1 MTIQR
6 FLIVLFTLLILPL
19 HGQFERDTATEN
31 RLSRIIYKSRK
42 PETKTK
48 ALIDLGTMYFQYDI
62 SKADSIARILR
73 PIIEDLNGI
82 TQFKAMVFVGKMLE
96 QTGDYN
102 SYFNLVQR
110 FKFFQDEALDKED
123 AFQKNLHLGFLYSS
137 FLDETKADKA
147 LEKAMKYARD
157 LRSFSSITKT
167 YCYMAYNKMLSN
179 QKDMAISFTDEAIQ
193 TARRSGF
200 KEDLC
205 MAFNYQAQ
213 IYDFFGQLELAV
225 AKNLVAFQLATSN
238 SNWLLMA
245 QYAREIGQKQL
256 LINNL
261 KDAEFYFSRSLEFAQ
276 QINDIR
282 QSALALANRAEVSR
296 KRGRFPEALKLN
308 EDALKYL
315 EKVEDQ
321 NGLGEVHNNM
331 GLVYKDLNA
340 YPLAVNQFN
349 KALVFYENSVNREKI
364 ADVYHNVATIFRKQK
379 RFSKALNYLEKS
391 AEIQQYFGSRSKIYF
406 TYREMAEIYKDLGNK
421 DKALNYME
429 LYLKF
434 ADENS
439 TVQASKKIAELSEL
453 YRSEQRDRLIAM
465 QADSLDKQ
473 ERERELTE
481 AKLENASLRNNFQ
494 MYVIL
499 GCLIIIALAIMIGI
513 SRYKQVSI
521 RQKQK
526 EAEMSQTLLRTQMNP
541 HFIFNAMS
549 VIQSYIYENDVKNS
563 SKFLVNFSRLMR
575 LILENSPK
583 EFISLETEMEIL
595 QKYLE
600 TQKLRFEERFEF
612 ELTCDDSLIFDKAL
626 IPPMITQPFIEN
638 AIEHGQLH
646 TVENGKIT
654 VAFSRKDNMLNIE
667 IMDNGIGRK
676 GAEKSKKSK
685 DHKSM
690 ALSITQ
696 KRIENLN
703 FKYKAEGNLEIDDLD
718 KASET
723 GTKVLISLPYKTDT
737 SEYTKNEQVA

>member
-6 FLIVLFTLLILPL
+6 LLIVLFTCFILPIY
-19 HGQFERDTATEN
+19 GQYERDTNTEN
-31 RLSRIIYKSRK
+31 RLTRIIYKSRK

-48 ALIDLGTMYFQYDI
+48 ALIDLGTIYFQYDI
-62 SKADSIARILR
+62 SKADSIARVLR
-73 PIIEDLNGI
+73 PMIENLNGI
-82 TQFKAMVFVGKMLE
+82 TQFKAMLFVSKMLE

-110 FKFFQDEALDKED
+110 FKFFQDEALEKED

-137 FLDETKADKA
+137 YLEEKQADKA
-147 LEKAMKYARD
+147 LDKAMKYARE

-167 YCYMAYNKMLSN
+167 YCFMAYNKMLSN
-179 QKDMAISFTDEAIQ
+179 QKDVAISYTDEAIQ

-225 AKNLVAFQLATSN
+225 AKNLVAFQLASSN
-238 SNWLLMA
+238 SNALLMA

-261 KDAEFYFSRSLEFAQ
+261 KDAEFYFSKSLEFAQ
-276 QINDIR
+276 SINDIR
-282 QSALALANRAEVSR
+282 QSALALANKAEVSR
-296 KRGRFPEALKLN
+296 KREKYPEALKLN
-308 EDALKYL
+308 EEALDFL
-315 EKVEDQ
+315 EKVGDQ
-321 NGLGEVHNNM
+321 NGLGEVYNNM

-364 ADVYHNVATIFRKQK
+364 AEVYHNVATIFRKQK
-379 RFSKALNYLEKS
+379 RFIKALNYLEKS

-406 TYREMAEIYKDLGNK
+406 TYREMAEIYKELGNK
-421 DKALNYME
+421 DKALTYME
-429 LYLKF
+429 LYVKF

-473 ERERELTE
+473 LQERELTE
-481 AKLENASLRNNFQ
+481 AKLENVSLRNNFQ
-494 MYVIL
+494 MYIII
-499 GCLIIIALAIMIGI
+499 GCLIIIVLAIMIGI
-513 SRYKQVSI
+513 SRYKQISI
-521 RQKQK
+521 RQKQR

-583 EFISLETEMEIL
+583 EFIRLETEMEIL

-600 TQKLRFEERFEF
+600 TQKLRFEDRFEF
-612 ELTCDDSLIFDKAL
+612 ELTSEDSLIFDKAL

-654 VAFSRKDNMLNIE
+654 VSFYRENDMLHIE

-676 GAEKSKKSK
+676 GSEKSKKSK

-690 ALSITQ
+690 ALSIT
-696 KRIENLN
+696 KERIENLN
-703 FKYKAEGNLEIDDLD
+703 VKYKAEGNLEIDDMD
-718 KASET
+718 KVAET